1 VHLSSALRGLFS
13 ADRGTSRLAEGYGA
27 AGQPDEGLRQLDE
40 ATRHMDATQERWH
53 EADVHRVRGQL
64 LFAVGDP
71 WPKQASAVTTS
82 KIVTL
87 DPLRS
92 RHWATNLR
100 RLTSHH
106 FTPASLPDSPAVVA
120 IWSGFLYLA
129 RTKRPTPYKPIENN
143 PAEKIPIE
151 NTPTAKVPAANMPAA
166 NSPDAKTPRANS
178 PAAK

>member
-13 ADRGTSRLAEGYGA
+13 ADRGTSRLAERYGA
-27 AGQPDEGLRQLDE
+27 AGQPDEGLRPLDE

-106 FTPASLPDSPAVVA
+106 FTPAWPSLPDSPAVVA

-151 NTPTAKVPAANMPAA
+151 KTPIENTPTAKAA